1 MHDIV
6 IFSLLIVAIQRILGI
21 GISIDFYIEF
31 KSSRYKTLILG
42 WSLWLIGGLLPLF
55 SFIVND
61 PLLSQIFVLYNIIFT
76 TLGLLVLAYNLT
88 SNYLT
93 IQKRYIIIYTVILF
107 IVSHFLYFLANLNLT
122 VSFVSIYQQIMWLY
136 LILLPVFKWKVFR
149 LTIDRHTWYYF
160 FSILILGVLYIPIGI
175 IIYLRGFS
183 FGLYDSNDIVLV
195 SFNYGYLVLITVL
208 LNMLFVHLEYRLTQ
222 REKHALKDRYSH
234 NLGNALQAIYTALEL
249 SKNYDLN
256 ENDEDIILK
265 TSQDKIKEA
274 AELLKE
280 IRDL

>member
-6 IFSLLIVAIQRILGI
+6 FFSLLIVAILRILGI

-31 KSSRYKTLILG
+31 KSSRYMILILG
-42 WSLWLIGGLLPLF
+42 WSLWLIAGVLPLF
-55 SFIVND
+55 SFMVTEAQLYEI
-61 PLLSQIFVLYNIIFT
+61 LILYNIILT
-76 TLGLLVLAYNLT
+76 TLGLLVLAYSLT

-93 IQKRYIIIYTVILF
+93 IQKRYIITYIVILF
-107 IVSHFLYFLANLNLT
+107 IVSHFLYFLANFNLT

-136 LILLPVFKWKVFR
+136 LILLPIFKWKVFR
-149 LTIDRHTWYYF
+149 HSIDRHTWYYF
-160 FSILILGVLYIPIGI
+160 FSILILGVSYIPIAI

-183 FGLYDSNDIVLV
+183 YGLYDSNDVILI
-195 SFNYGYLVLITVL
+195 SFNYGYLLLITVL
-208 LNMLFVHLEYRLTQ
+208 LNILLVHLEYRLTQ

-234 NLGNALQAIYTALEL
+234 NLGNALQAVYTALEL

-256 ENDEDIILK
+256 ENDEDMILK